1 MLPDSGNE
9 ELTVLELHTQFK
21 EFLLYNGDLMNYSVL
36 YRLAY
41 LPTDKLSEED
51 IRTISIFLPIA
62 KEYLATSET
71 IQKKSLLLR
80 EYTAAISKYSYIKR
94 QMDEADEL
102 GMNNLHLTLLEQLQ
116 DQIDLSSSLKDEI
129 RELDKIIEEE
139 LRTALLLQSELL
151 GNRRTTHY

>member
-1 MLPDSGNE
+1 MDRDA
-9 ELTVLELHTQFK
+9 VLELHTQFK
-21 EFLLYNGDLMNYSVL
+21 EFVLYNEDLTNFAVL

-51 IRTISIFLPIA
+51 IRTISVFLPIA

-71 IQKKSLLLR
+71 IQKKTLLLR

-102 GMNNLHLTLLEQLQ
+102 GMNDLHLTLFEQLQ
-116 DQIDLSSSLKDEI
+116 DQINLFTHLKDEI
-129 RELDKIIEEE
+129 RELDNIIEEE

-151 GNRRTTHY
+151 GNRRTTSY

>member
-1 MLPDSGNE
+1 MLEAPMDRDA
-9 ELTVLELHTQFK
+9 VLELHTQFK
-21 EFLLYNGDLMNYSVL
+21 EFVLYNEDLTNFAVL

-51 IRTISIFLPIA
+51 IRTISVFLPIA

-71 IQKKSLLLR
+71 IQKKTLLLR

-94 QMDEADEL
+94 QMDEADGL
-102 GMNNLHLTLLEQLQ
+102 GMNGLYLTLFEQLQ
-116 DQIDLSSSLKDEI
+116 DQIELSNHLKNGI
-129 RELDKIIEEE
+129 RELDSIIEEE

-151 GNRRTTHY
+151 GNRRTTSY

>member
-1 MLPDSGNE
+1 MDRDA
-9 ELTVLELHTQFK
+9 VLELHTQFK
-21 EFLLYNGDLMNYSVL
+21 EFVLYNEDLTNFAVL

-51 IRTISIFLPIA
+51 IRTISVFLPIA

-71 IQKKSLLLR
+71 IQKKTLLLR

-94 QMDEADEL
+94 QMDEADGL
-102 GMNNLHLTLLEQLQ
+102 GMNGLYLTLFEQLQ
-116 DQIDLSSSLKDEI
+116 DQIELSNHLKNGI
-129 RELDKIIEEE
+129 RELDSIIEEE

-151 GNRRTTHY
+151 GNRRTTSY